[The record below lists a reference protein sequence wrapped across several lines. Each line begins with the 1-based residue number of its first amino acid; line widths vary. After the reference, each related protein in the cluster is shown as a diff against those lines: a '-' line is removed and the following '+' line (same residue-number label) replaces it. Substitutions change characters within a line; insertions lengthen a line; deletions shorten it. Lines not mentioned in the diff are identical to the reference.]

1 MNLPASTMDVMT
13 IVNENIVTL
22 KKNFGDEGVNVYLS
36 AMESIQENLKRHA
49 GESQV
54 VVFNDD
60 NSNDE
65 LVYGIAVNT
74 ARKRMTVAFRGSVTT
89 KDFTT
94 DAKAL
99 QTEIPNPVMDSEI
112 RQQETIGIHHGF
124 WGESTECF
132 YILMDLHR
140 QVVCFSFLGNFLL

>member
-36 AMESIQENLKRHA
+36 AMGSIQENLKRHA

-124 WGESTECF
+124 WGESMECF
-132 YILMDLHR
+132 
-140 QVVCFSFLGNFLL
+140 